1 MSGKELTPSVV
12 LSTMHHSG
20 SSALSPILMEWFG
33 SRAFQVSTWSDDPAD
48 RKSRF
53 MEIAQHRPFFH
64 FGHYDFS
71 FFESVVQDE
80 NMRFITLNRD
90 PRDVLV
96 SYVRDDM
103 YMHDID
109 EKNFE
114 SMMLAYINPNFVK
127 TVESAIEWKKPRKNV
142 LVLKFDDLKVNVEEC
157 VIKILEFSGFAIDQ
171 MYGLSGIVEKYS
183 FSSVAGRQRGEQG
196 KIIRGNGHG
205 LVRRGVSGEWKRC
218 FNSEIQNKFE
228 LYLGDLTRE
237 LGY

>member
-1 MSGKELTPSVV
+1 
-12 LSTMHHSG
+12 
-20 SSALSPILMEWFG
+20 MEWFE
-33 SRAFQVSTWSDDPAD
+33 SRAFRVSKWSDTPAD

-53 MEIAQHRPFFH
+53 MEISKARPFFH

-71 FFESVVQDE
+71 FFKSVIQDE

-114 SMMLAYINPNFVK
+114 TMMLAYINPDFVK
-127 TVESAIEWKKPRKNV
+127 MVENAIEWKKPRKNV
-142 LVLKFDDLKVNVEEC
+142 LVLKFDDLKANVEQH
-157 VIKILEFSGFAIDQ
+157 VIKILEFSGFNIDQ
-171 MYGLSGIVEKYS
+171 RQTLSGIVERHS
-183 FSSVAGRQRGEQG
+183 FSSVAARQRGQPG
-196 KIIRGNGHG
+196 KIIRGNGLG
-205 LVRRGVSGEWKRC
+205 LLRRGVSGEWKQC